1 MQVAFVPLRRKG
13 SRAPHRLG
21 HGILDGRDGPAL
33 HTFAFSRAAILPFF
47 LARDYHTLWYFP
59 PPADSR
65 CLPLLNNLGVL
76 PLSRYCFSN
85 KMSSVTP
92 KLVVFNL
99 NIGNP
104 RHEQAMED
112 GKADRVSSMVNELAE
127 SLYGQCDRPF
137 PCPKDDVRA
146 CVRACLRAARG

>member
-1 MQVAFVPLRRKG
+1 
-13 SRAPHRLG
+13 
-21 HGILDGRDGPAL
+21 
-33 HTFAFSRAAILPFF
+33 
-47 LARDYHTLWYFP
+47 
-59 PPADSR
+59 
-65 CLPLLNNLGVL
+65 
-76 PLSRYCFSN
+76 
-85 KMSSVTP
+85 MSSVTP

-146 CVRACLRAARG
+146 CVRACGAARRGGSGGIQTETETEIEDVAAEVESVLSCWSSIFISSNMVPHLILYVAQASSVSKSTWT